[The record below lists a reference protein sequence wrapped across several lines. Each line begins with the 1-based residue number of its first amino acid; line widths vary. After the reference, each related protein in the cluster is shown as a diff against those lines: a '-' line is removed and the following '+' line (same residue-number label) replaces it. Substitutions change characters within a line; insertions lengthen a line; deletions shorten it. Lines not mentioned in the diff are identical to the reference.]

1 MSVTQV
7 RQSVGGWNVR
17 LRGNI
22 PKAILDSLQ
31 PFGHVA
37 IVPGS
42 VNVPEYGDALL
53 DAARYV
59 GVYRTK
65 SANNDGTVISGVGLE
80 SWLGDENNSGDVFEA
95 VQEFDADTFAVVIGA
110 VLPPSGSI
118 TAGTIHSVPGLYT
131 GRHQWQTPRQVIDYV
146 TSTYGA
152 EWRIN
157 NDATL
162 DAGLV
167 SDLYSTTP
175 QAILVAKHTDGSD
188 LRYRSMPGQSSM
200 IKDSAEYTT
209 KIVVLSAGEGETITV
224 GESAPVPVPY
234 KDLNGNDVVVTR
246 VVSESFTEGINADQR
261 AEILFNEWGQA
272 STPRVTLSTSTY
284 DIRGNVVVGD
294 YVYVYHPDRG
304 FEDVANQE
312 IWNGE
317 IINPV
322 KLRVVELSWPIRMG
336 WTVAF
341 RDGEG
346 VWTDLSPYVF
356 YETGDTNV
364 VVGDLPRSLTGG
376 GIVEPIGSRP
386 VGDSTVPGVPVFGDP
401 STGSY
406 QSAETNT
413 TKSAI
418 RLTWTTPLNADG
430 STILD
435 GAYYELR
442 YRVSVQIGYQIKWA
456 DTNGMEW
463 NDIQGNPWAFP
474 LSEPVE
480 ASPEWHYITVGWGTN
495 VATILELTPAVQY
508 EIEIRAVD
516 AATPPHFGAWSTPL
530 NVITVGDLFAPSTPA
545 PPVVAG
551 SMTAIMLVHT
561 LGKNSGGTYNLEP
574 DIVRLTVHVGG
585 SADFYPDA
593 SNQVGELAAN
603 AGMLLGGIAA
613 VGTFQITPIE
623 EIHVKVIAVD
633 RAGNK
638 SNPSP
643 SATVTVEL
651 IDDAHIGSLSVDKLT
666 AGTIT
671 AESVLAAR
679 MGVSGA
685 GGLTVSG
692 GGDITVTGGGDIT
705 IQEGSLEVLNSSG
718 VTQIEAGL
726 LSDGTYGLAA
736 VDALGVLVPLS
747 RLAFGVKS
755 ATISASEA
763 TTNTSNFTDLATYGP
778 QVTDV
783 EVGALGRM
791 IVIVSCKINI
801 GGSGTI
807 WGSGGYMSF
816 DIINQAT
823 GVVTSSASQ
832 SQGAGTWIINI
843 PSTYQSEYVVTKVIL
858 MGETNPLP
866 AGIYTV
872 VARYLSMGVSSPGT
886 AHSEFGRRNIT
897 VLPY

>member
-1 MSVTQV
+1 MSVTQIK
-7 RQSVGGWNVR
+7 QSVGGWNVR

-22 PKAILDSLQ
+22 PKAVLSTLQ
-31 PFGHVA
+31 PFGHIA

-42 VNVPEYGDALL
+42 VNVAEYGDALL
-53 DAARYV
+53 NAARYV

-80 SWLGDENNSGDVFEA
+80 SWLGDENNSGDVFEFP
-95 VQEFDADTFAVVIGA
+95 QEFDADTFAVVIGA

-118 TAGTIHSVPGLYT
+118 TAGTIHSLPGLYT
-131 GRHQWQTPRQVIDYV
+131 GRHQYVTSRQIIDYV

-157 NDATL
+157 NNGTL

-167 SDLYSTTP
+167 TDLYATTP
-175 QAILVAKHTDGSD
+175 RAILVAKQTDGSD

-200 IKDSAEYTT
+200 IKDSADYTT
-209 KIVVLSAGEGETITV
+209 RVVVLSAGEGDTITV

-234 KDLNGNDVVVTR
+234 KDLHGNDVVVTR
-246 VVSESFTEGINADQR
+246 VVSESFTDGTNADTR

-272 STPRVTLSTSTY
+272 STPRVTLSTSIY
-284 DIRGNVVVGD
+284 DIKGNVVVGD
-294 YVYVYHPDRG
+294 YVYVYHPERG

-312 IWNGE
+312 TWNGE

-322 KLRVVELSWPIRMG
+322 KLRVVELSWPIRTG

-341 RDGEG
+341 RDGDG

-356 YETGDTNV
+356 YESGDTNV

-376 GIVEPIGSRP
+376 GIVEPVGSRP
-386 VGDSTVPGVPVFGDP
+386 IGDATIPGAVTFTSS

-418 RLTWTTPLNADG
+418 RLTWGIPLNADG

-463 NDIQGNPWAFP
+463 ADIQGHPWAFP

-480 ASPEWHYITVGWGTN
+480 ASPEWHYLSVGWGTN
-495 VATILELTPAVQY
+495 VATILELTPAVEY
-508 EIEIRAVD
+508 EIQIRAVD
-516 AATPPHFGAWSTPL
+516 AATPPHFGVFSGISVT
-530 NVITVGDLFAPSTPA
+530 TVGDLFAPSVPA

-551 SMTAIMLVHT
+551 SMTAIMLTHT
-561 LGKNSGGTYNLEP
+561 LGKNSGGTFNLEP

-613 VGTFQITPIE
+613 VGTFPITPVE
-623 EIHVKVIAVD
+623 QIHVKVIAVD
-633 RAGNK
+633 RAGNS

-643 SATVTVEL
+643 SATVTVQL
-651 IDDAHIGSLSVDKLT
+651 IDNAHIGSLSVDKLT

-671 AESVLAAR
+671 AESILAAR

-692 GGDITVTGGGDIT
+692 GGDITVLGGGDIT
-705 IQEGSLEVLNSSG
+705 IQEGSLDILNNLGEVQVES
-718 VTQIEAGL
+718 GL

-736 VDALGVLVPLS
+736 RNASGVLVPLS

-755 ATISASEA
+755 EQINNSES
-763 TTNTSNFTDLATYGP
+763 TTNTSNFVDLATYGP
-778 QVTDV
+778 YVTDV
-783 EVGALGRM
+783 EVGPLGRM
-791 IVIVSCKINI
+791 IIILSCGINI
-801 GGSGTI
+801 GGSSTV
-807 WGSGGYMSF
+807 WGAGGYMGF
-816 DIINQAT
+816 DMINQAT
-823 GVVTSSASQ
+823 GTVFWTSSQSVSCHYWALGLPALYQGSASI
-832 SQGAGTWIINI
+832 SRCFLMTNI
-843 PSTYQSEYVVTKVIL
+843 
-858 MGETNPLP
+858 P
-866 AGIYTV
+866 AGIYTLV
-872 VARYLSMGVSSPGT
+872 TKYLSFGVSSPGT
-886 AHSEFGRRNIT
+886 THAEFFRRNIT

>member
-1 MSVTQV
+1 MSVTQIK
-7 RQSVGGWNVR
+7 QAMGSWNVR

-22 PKAILDSLQ
+22 PKVVLAALQ
-31 PFGHVA
+31 PYGHIA

-42 VNVPEYGDALL
+42 VSVPEYGDALL

-65 SANNDGTVISGVGLE
+65 AANTDGTVISGVGLE
-80 SWLGDENNSGDVFEA
+80 LWLGDENNAGDVFESPL
-95 VQEFDADTFAVVIGA
+95 VFDTDTFAAVIGA
-110 VLPPSGSI
+110 SLPPGGAI
-118 TAGTIHSVPGLYT
+118 TAGTIHSLPGTYT
-131 GRHQWQTPRQVIDYV
+131 GRHQYVTSRTVLDYV

-152 EWRIN
+152 EWRLN
-157 NDATL
+157 NNATL

-175 QAILVAKHTDGSD
+175 PAIIVAKQSDGSD
-188 LRYRSMPGQSSM
+188 LRYRAMPGQATM
-200 IKDSAEYTT
+200 TKDSGDYTT
-209 KIVVLSAGEGETITV
+209 KVVVLSEGEGDTIVV
-224 GESAPVPVPY
+224 GESPPAVVPY
-234 KDLNGNDVVVTR
+234 KDLHGNDVVVTR
-246 VVSESFTEGINADQR
+246 VVSESFTSAINADTR

-272 STPRVTLSTSTY
+272 SSPHINLSTSTY
-284 DIRGNVVVGD
+284 DIKGDVVVGD
-294 YVYVYHPDRG
+294 YIYVYHPDRG
-304 FEDVANQE
+304 FEDTTNQE

-317 IINPV
+317 IIHPV
-322 KLRVVELSWPIRMG
+322 KLRVVELSWPIRAG

-341 RDGEG
+341 RDGDG

-356 YETGDTNV
+356 YESGDTNV

-376 GIVEPIGSRP
+376 GIIEPIGSRP
-386 VGDSTVPGVPVFGDP
+386 IGDSTIPGVPTFTST

-406 QSAETNT
+406 QSAETNS

-418 RLTWTTPLNADG
+418 RLEWSTPLNEDS

-456 DTNGMEW
+456 QTNGMEW
-463 NDIQGNPWAFP
+463 SEIQGNPWAFP

-495 VATILELTPAVQY
+495 VATILELTPAVEY
-508 EIEIRAVD
+508 EIQIRAVD
-516 AATPPHFGAWSTPL
+516 SANPPHFGMWSSSL
-530 NVITVGDLFAPSTPA
+530 NVVTVGDLFAPSVPA

-561 LGKNSGGTYNLEP
+561 LGKNSGGTFNLEP

-593 SNQVGELAAN
+593 TNQVGELAAN

-705 IQEGSLEVLNSSG
+705 IQEGSMQVLDNVG
-718 VTQIEAGL
+718 DVQIETGL

-736 VDALGVLVPLS
+736 VNALGQLVPLS

-755 ATISASEA
+755 ATVANSEA

-778 QVTDV
+778 YISDI

-791 IVIVSCKINI
+791 LVIISCKINI

-807 WGSGGYMSF
+807 WGAGGYMSF
-816 DIINQAT
+816 DVINQTT
-823 GVVTSSASQ
+823 GVVASSASQ
-832 SQGAGTWIINI
+832 PQGAGTWIINI
-843 PSTYQSEYVVTKVIL
+843 PATYQSEYVVTKVVL
-858 MGETNPLP
+858 VGETTPLA

-872 VARYLSMGVSSPGT
+872 VARYLSMGVSSPGVN
-886 AHSEFGRRNIT
+886 HSEFGRRNLT